1 MFVSIVCNKQ
11 RKTMPALHSEQSRST
26 RLPAHRE
33 DWNTFSFGWS
43 TLRSIWNH
51 CNTIHNQRLHVIHF
65 QSQRF
70 PRDNPRHRV
79 FNRSMKATIL
89 SFTHSTAT
97 TKKKQRIC
105 EAMLFW
111 ERRDF
116 QRGRMRL
123 FQNEIE
129 IVGNEIRPIQTALE
143 WMANDLMRVCVHT
156 WN

>member
-1 MFVSIVCNKQ
+1 
-11 RKTMPALHSEQSRST
+11 
-26 RLPAHRE
+26 
-33 DWNTFSFGWS
+33 
-43 TLRSIWNH
+43 
-51 CNTIHNQRLHVIHF
+51 
-65 QSQRF
+65 
-70 PRDNPRHRV
+70 
-79 FNRSMKATIL
+79 
-89 SFTHSTAT
+89 
-97 TKKKQRIC
+97 
-105 EAMLFW
+105 MLFW